1 MIMIGLVFGSM
12 AIIFALVTPSVAAD
26 LTSTFGLEEAFI
38 DRVGNC
44 GPSSIAA
51 GAMGKH
57 SDPAVQMAL
66 RNAEI
71 IEASDAAAGVPGSS
85 KPLQECMQEFLTG
98 RGYVKC
104 QMTVVLECTK
114 QDGPSP
120 FTSFSQCVHARGKMV
135 FFQDPQGAFILN
147 GSEVSL

>member
-1 MIMIGLVFGSM
+1 MIMIGLVFGAM

-85 KPLQECMQEFLTG
+85 KPLQECIQKFLTG
-98 RGYVKC
+98 RGYLNA
-104 QMTVVLECTK
+104 QMTVLPECT
-114 QDGPSP
+114 QQAWPSP
-120 FTSFSQCVHARGKMV
+120 FTSLGQCVHARGKMV
-135 FFQDPQGAFILN
+135 ISNEPTAIPF
-147 GSEVSL
+147 